1 MSRAPSPSAKVTI
14 SDEVTIATAC
24 AQRWLFGSSLS
35 SLIVTGAA
43 PWAIRE
49 KDESDES
56 DVHPPSVVRM
66 RARASNTKPALFV
79 TFVTCH

>member
-1 MSRAPSPSAKVTI
+1 MSRRAPRPFKVTI
-14 SDEVTIATAC
+14 SDEVTIAC
-24 AQRWLFGSSLS
+24 ARARRRLFGSSLS

-56 DVHPPSVVRM
+56 DSPPPSVVRM
-66 RARASNTKPALFV
+66 RARASNTKPILFV